1 MHRVQQLQHKKFMVS
16 RLLRGGDREMN
27 ASVRPMRFR
36 YHAHF
41 VSQHS

>member
-1 MHRVQQLQHKKFMVS
+1 MSAVQQLQHKNFWHPGA
-16 RLLRGGDREMN
+16 GGGIGRECG
-27 ASVRPMRFR
+27 SVRFR